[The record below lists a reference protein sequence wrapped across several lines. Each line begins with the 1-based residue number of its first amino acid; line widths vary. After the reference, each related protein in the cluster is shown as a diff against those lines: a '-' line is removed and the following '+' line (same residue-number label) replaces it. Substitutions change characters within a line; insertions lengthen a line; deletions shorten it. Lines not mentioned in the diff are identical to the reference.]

1 MLSREFTQMI
11 GELIEKSLFKTQWV
25 GNKNFLGLLGF
36 LLRETL
42 SAKHTLRERE
52 LNLAYKRSAIAL
64 SVGIKPE
71 H

>member
-11 GELIEKSLFKTQWV
+11 GELMEKSLFKRQWI
-25 GNKNFLGLLGF
+25 GNKISLGLLGF

-52 LNLAYKRSAIAL
+52 R
-64 SVGIKPE
+64 
-71 H
+71 